1 MEIIPAIDLIDGK
14 CVRLTEGDYAQ
25 KKVYNENPLEVA
37 KQFESAGMRRLHLV
51 DLDGAKAGHVV
62 NLAVLESIAAGTGL
76 KVDFGG
82 GIKTAADLS
91 SVLSAGATWATV
103 GTIAVKDPATLQA
116 WMVEQGADRFVL
128 GADVRGEKVAVSGWL
143 EDTEK
148 NVFDLLREYM
158 DKGITQAFCTDISKD
173 GKLQGPAVDLYAK
186 IIGAFPGLYFI
197 ASGGVSRMEDLHAL
211 KSTGCSAAIIGKAIY
226 EGRITLEDLRAFAE
240 GSRLKN

>member
-76 KVDFGG
+76 QVDFGG
-82 GIKTAADLS
+82 GIKSSTDLS

-103 GTIAVKDPATLQA
+103 GTIAVKDPATLQT
-116 WMVEQGADRFVL
+116 WMDEQGTDRFVL

-148 NVFDLLREYM
+148 NVFDLLKEYI

-173 GKLQGPAVDLYAK
+173 GKLQGPSVDLYTK
-186 IIGAFPGLYFI
+186 IISAFPGLFFI

-211 KSTGCSAAIIGKAIY
+211 KSAGCSAAIIGKAIY
-226 EGRITLEDLRAFAE
+226 EGRITLGDLRDFSIV
-240 GSRLKN
+240 SRQNN